1 MFSSLLRNSF
11 GERKHSSLQDFIEV
25 SLCYNITSVRVYMYI
40 MGKWNSRK
48 AGTGTVTV
56 TGTEAGKV
64 RHDCRDGSW
73 IRTCRRSALLVER
86 GCERDVATSRYL
98 AAVSHVRYCDGKIA
112 RDGFLAAKGE
122 RERTTLVVQQ
132 TD

>member
-11 GERKHSSLQDFIEV
+11 GERQHSSLQDFIEV
-25 SLCYNITSVRVYMYI
+25 SLCYNITSVRVYMY
-40 MGKWNSRK
+40 MGKWNSKK
-48 AGTGTVTV
+48 AGTGMV

-73 IRTCRRSALLVER
+73 IRTSRRSALLVER

-98 AAVSHVRYCDGKIA
+98 AAVSHVRYCDGK
-112 RDGFLAAKGE
+112 
-122 RERTTLVVQQ
+122 
-132 TD
+132 